1 MSPPSGSIESRP
13 FRTNTPAKRGRKPY
27 TTPDVIDVTG
37 RTHFMV
43 VRRLQS
49 NKKPKKKINNNECR
63 NCEQNDEYVDILEER
78 VNKLEGLINVLNN
91 KVTTVKTVPKN
102 PIINS
107 NELNSYS
114 NLDIN
119 TLLRL
124 SDTVGQ
130 ILSNNNNT
138 QQVSPTTSVET
149 EFSINDINDIN
160 ESILPELWNPNID
173 GQNIF

>member
-1 MSPPSGSIESRP
+1 MSPPSGQIVSRI
-13 FRTNTPAKRGRKPY
+13 FRPNTPAKRGRKPY

-43 VRRLQS
+43 VRKLQA
-49 NKKPKKKINNNECR
+49 NKKPKKKINNNECK

-78 VNKLEGLINVLNN
+78 VNKFEGLINNLND
-91 KVTTVKTVPKN
+91 KVTNVKAVPN
-102 PIINS
+102 NSITNS

-119 TLLRL
+119 SLLRL

-130 ILSNNNNT
+130 ILYNNT
-138 QQVSPTTSVET
+138 QQLSPASSVEN
-149 EFSINDINDIN
+149 EFNISENIM
-160 ESILPELWNPNID
+160 PELWNTNMN